1 LRRITSLTLL
11 AYTTGGGK
19 MIPAISCS

>member
-19 MIPAISCS
+19 MVPAISCS